1 MRPRLV
7 HVLDRGERRIVL
19 LTLSPCSAAVAAAV
33 PATNW
38 HAWSPAE
45 RAFAARVSEISAA
58 LRRGRSLRA
67 LAAHYEAML
76 SLAEQLE
83 AAEALT
89 GTPAEGRA

>member
-1 MRPRLV
+1 MTRRLV
-7 HVLDRGERRIVL
+7 HIEDARERRIVL
-19 LTLSPCSAAVAAAV
+19 LTLSPCGAVVAAAV

-45 RAFAARVSEISAA
+45 RAFAARVGEVSGA

-76 SLAEQLE
+76 SLVEQLE
-83 AAEALT
+83 AAEALA